1 LVVQVFRRSN
11 PVAVGGGGE
20 REKEREITMF
30 NGELDET
37 MKNIIVVYIY
47 LLEYMIVVSRL
58 QLTHTSVCVCDK
70 FGTFSVLCNY

>member
-1 LVVQVFRRSN
+1 MFRRSN
-11 PVAVGGGGE
+11 PVAVDGGGE

-58 QLTHTSVCVCDK
+58 QLTHTSVCVCVINLEL
-70 FGTFSVLCNY
+70 SVFYVIIK